1 MNSNVFEFIVT
12 IKSLFGVVMKVN
24 PYISS
29 SMSASFYG
37 TENHVGNKA
46 EDESVTNLE
55 QALLLLD
62 SDPSCNADLKTLSD
76 TVNNQRSALSL
87 MSSRNAEV
95 DIANSLQDSIDDYAK
110 ELELIG
116 MWVEG
121 GKGGFYV
128 ALDKIA
134 NNLFN
139 QPSPS
144 YEDLFQVALIDV
156 LINSTDYGLENDT
169 EFMQYLSWCIEYI
182 GTGQHNTWIDDLPA
196 PPNIVENVTNQG
208 INNGHLKK
216 LAENVWSN
224 IYQKITSGDIPTS
237 SLAYRAMAKI
247 SGGNTV
253 SSELP
258 NTLGSKLDK
267 NNYFNANSGGWITTN
282 NNNMSPMMRLMLL
295 TQALGNDDL
304 SKAELETI
312 LTGTLQEVNNL
323 TQSKFNK
330 HPYEYILEQDKKWQN
345 SDHTGAQGATKPSGV
360 TITLDYAGKLNQTY
374 LTSLYQ
380 NHPSRVLGDDE
391 ITDINRIG
399 DTVKMIQQTLKY
411 WIQIMRDE
419 RMAVARNI

>member
-1 MNSNVFEFIVT
+1 
-12 IKSLFGVVMKVN
+12 MKVN

-29 SMSASFYG
+29 SMSTPLSG
-37 TENHVGNKA
+37 TENHVGNQA
-46 EDESVTNLE
+46 VEESVKNLDK
-55 QALLLLD
+55 ALLLLD
-62 SDPSCNADLKTLSD
+62 SATSCNADLKTLSD
-76 TVNNQRSALSL
+76 TVNNQRSALDL
-87 MSSRNAEV
+87 ISSRNAEV

-139 QPSPS
+139 QSSPS

-156 LINSTDYGLENDT
+156 LINSMDYGLESDAN
-169 EFMQYLSWCIEYI
+169 FMQYLSWCIEYI
-182 GTGQHNTWIDDLPA
+182 GTGQHNTWIDDLPT
-196 PPNIVENVTNQG
+196 PPSMVEEVNNHG
-208 INNGHLKK
+208 INNGNLKK
-216 LAENVWSN
+216 IAENVWGRIHQQIS
-224 IYQKITSGDIPTS
+224 SGAIPES
-237 SLAYRAMAKI
+237 SLAYRAMLKI
-247 SGGNTV
+247 SGNGQI
-253 SSELP
+253 SSNLP
-258 NTLGSKLDK
+258 ATLGSKLDK
-267 NNYFNANSGGWITTN
+267 DNYFNANSGGWITTT

-295 TQALGNDDL
+295 TQALGDDDL

-323 TQSKFNK
+323 TNSKFQK
-330 HPYEYILEQDKKWQN
+330 HPYEYILGKDPIWQD
-345 SDHTGAQGATKPSGV
+345 SEHTGAVGANTPSGV
-360 TITLDYAGKLNQTY
+360 DITLDYNGSLNQQY

>member
-1 MNSNVFEFIVT
+1 
-12 IKSLFGVVMKVN
+12 MKVN

-29 SMSASFYG
+29 SMSAPLSG
-37 TENHVGNKA
+37 TENHVGNQA
-46 EDESVTNLE
+46 VEDSVKNLD
-55 QALLLLD
+55 QALSLLE

-139 QPSPS
+139 QSSPS

-156 LINSTDYGLENDT
+156 LINAADYGLENDAK
-169 EFMQYLSWCIEYI
+169 FMQYLSWCIEYI

-208 INNGHLKK
+208 INNGNLKK
-216 LAENVWSN
+216 LADDVWIN
-224 IYQKITSGDIPTS
+224 IYQKISSGDIPTS
-237 SLAYRAMAKI
+237 SLAYRAMSLI
-247 SGGNTV
+247 SGGSSV
-253 SSELP
+253 SSTLP
-258 NTLGSKLDK
+258 SSLGNKLDK
-267 NNYFNANSGGWITTN
+267 NNYFSANSGGWITTT

-295 TQALGNDDL
+295 TQALGDDDL

-312 LTGTLQEVNNL
+312 LTGNL
-323 TQSKFNK
+323 KDINDLTTKKFNQN
-330 HPYEYILEQDKKWQN
+330 PYEYILAKDPIWQN
-345 SDHTGAQGATKPSGV
+345 SDHSGAQGASKPSGV
-360 TITLDYAGKLNQTY
+360 TITLDYSGKLNQPY
-374 LTSLYQ
+374 LTNLYQ

>member
-1 MNSNVFEFIVT
+1 
-12 IKSLFGVVMKVN
+12 MKVN
-24 PYISS
+24 SYISS
-29 SMSASFYG
+29 SMSASFSG

-87 MSSRNAEV
+87 ISSRNAEV

-224 IYQKITSGDIPTS
+224 IYQK
-237 SLAYRAMAKI
+237 
-247 SGGNTV
+247 
-253 SSELP
+253 
-258 NTLGSKLDK
+258 
-267 NNYFNANSGGWITTN
+267 
-282 NNNMSPMMRLMLL
+282 LL
-295 TQALGNDDL
+295 QVIFPLHL
-304 SKAELETI
+304 
-312 LTGTLQEVNNL
+312 
-323 TQSKFNK
+323 
-330 HPYEYILEQDKKWQN
+330 
-345 SDHTGAQGATKPSGV
+345 
-360 TITLDYAGKLNQTY
+360 
-374 LTSLYQ
+374 
-380 NHPSRVLGDDE
+380 
-391 ITDINRIG
+391 
-399 DTVKMIQQTLKY
+399 
-411 WIQIMRDE
+411 
-419 RMAVARNI
+419 

>member
-1 MNSNVFEFIVT
+1 
-12 IKSLFGVVMKVN
+12 MKVN

-29 SMSASFYG
+29 SMSAPLSG
-37 TENHVGNKA
+37 TENHVGNQA
-46 EDESVTNLE
+46 VEDSVKNLD
-55 QALLLLD
+55 QALSLLE

-139 QPSPS
+139 QSSPS

-156 LINSTDYGLENDT
+156 LINAADYGLENDAK
-169 EFMQYLSWCIEYI
+169 FMQYLSWCIEYI

-208 INNGHLKK
+208 INNGNLKK
-216 LAENVWSN
+216 LADDVWIN
-224 IYQKITSGDIPTS
+224 IYQKISSGDIPTS
-237 SLAYRAMAKI
+237 SLAYRSMSLI
-247 SGGNTV
+247 SGGSSV
-253 SSELP
+253 SSTLP
-258 NTLGSKLDK
+258 SSLGNKLDK
-267 NNYFNANSGGWITTN
+267 NNYFSANSGGWITTT

-295 TQALGNDDL
+295 TQA
-304 SKAELETI
+304 
-312 LTGTLQEVNNL
+312 
-323 TQSKFNK
+323 
-330 HPYEYILEQDKKWQN
+330 
-345 SDHTGAQGATKPSGV
+345 
-360 TITLDYAGKLNQTY
+360 
-374 LTSLYQ
+374 
-380 NHPSRVLGDDE
+380 LGDDE

-419 RMAVARNI
+419 RMAIARNI

>member
-1 MNSNVFEFIVT
+1 
-12 IKSLFGVVMKVN
+12 MKVN

-29 SMSASFYG
+29 SMSAPLSG
-37 TENHVGNKA
+37 TENHVGNQA
-46 EDESVTNLE
+46 VEEDVKNLD
-55 QALLLLD
+55 QALSLLE

-116 MWVEG
+116 MWIEG

-139 QPSPS
+139 QSPPS

-156 LINSTDYGLENDT
+156 LINAADYGLESDAN
-169 EFMQYLSWCIEYI
+169 FMQYLSWCIEYI
-182 GTGQHNTWIDDLPA
+182 GTGQHNTWIDDLPN
-196 PPNIVENVTNQG
+196 PPSMTEIVTNNG
-208 INNGHLKK
+208 IQNGHLKK
-216 LAENVWSN
+216 IAENVWGRIHQQIN
-224 IYQKITSGDIPTS
+224 SGAIPES
-237 SLAYRAMAKI
+237 SLAYRAMVKI
-247 SGGNTV
+247 SGNGQV
-253 SSELP
+253 SGSLP
-258 NTLGSKLDK
+258 HSLGSKLDK
-267 NNYFNANSGGWITTN
+267 DNYFNANSGGWITTT

-295 TQALGNDDL
+295 TQALGDGDL

-312 LTGTLQEVNNL
+312 LIGNLKDINDL

-330 HPYEYILEQDKKWQN
+330 HPYDYILDKDKAWQD
-345 SDHTGAQGATKPSGV
+345 SERTGASGGV
-360 TITLDYAGKLNQTY
+360 STPTGVNITMDYAGKLNQTY
-374 LTSLYQ
+374 LTGLYQ

-419 RMAVARNI
+419 RMAIARNI

>member
-1 MNSNVFEFIVT
+1 
-12 IKSLFGVVMKVN
+12 MKVN

-29 SMSASFYG
+29 SMSAPVSSMD
-37 TENHVGNKA
+37 NHVGNLA
-46 EDESVTNLE
+46 ADESVTNLD

-62 SDPSCNADLKTLSD
+62 SDPSSNADLKTLSD
-76 TVNNQRSALSL
+76 TVNDQRRALNLISA
-87 MSSRNAEV
+87 RNAEV

-134 NNLFN
+134 NNLFS
-139 QPSPS
+139 QSSPN
-144 YEDLFQVALIDV
+144 YEDLYQIALIDV
-156 LINSTDYGLENDT
+156 LINSTDYGLENDAK
-169 EFMQYLSWCIEYI
+169 FMQYLSWCIEYI

-196 PPNIVENVTNQG
+196 PPNTIENKDNYG

-224 IYQKITSGDIPTS
+224 IYKKINSGDIPTS
-237 SLAYRAMAKI
+237 SLAYRAMSLI
-247 SGGNTV
+247 SGNSVASTLPSSLGN
-253 SSELP
+253 
-258 NTLGSKLDK
+258 KLDK
-267 NNYFNANSGGWITTN
+267 NNYFNANNGGWITTT

-295 TQALGNDDL
+295 TQSLGDDDL

-312 LTGTLQEVNNL
+312 LTGNLKDINDL

-330 HPYEYILEQDKKWQN
+330 HPYEYILEKDKAWQD
-345 SDHTGAQGATKPSGV
+345 SEHAGAQGGSTPSGV
-360 TITLDYAGKLNQTY
+360 TITLDYAGRLNQTY
-374 LTSLYQ
+374 LTQLYK

>member
-1 MNSNVFEFIVT
+1 
-12 IKSLFGVVMKVN
+12 MKVN

-29 SMSASFYG
+29 SMSAPVSSMD
-37 TENHVGNKA
+37 NHVGKLA
-46 EDESVTNLE
+46 ADESVTNLD

-62 SDPSCNADLKTLSD
+62 SDPSSNADLKTLSD
-76 TVNNQRSALSL
+76 TVNDQRRALNLISA
-87 MSSRNAEV
+87 RNAEV

-139 QPSPS
+139 QSPPN
-144 YEDLFQVALIDV
+144 YEELFQVVLIDV
-156 LINSTDYGLENDT
+156 LINAADYGLENDAN
-169 EFMQYLSWCIEYI
+169 FMQYLSWCIEYI

-196 PPNIVENVTNQG
+196 PPSIVENQNNHG
-208 INNGHLKK
+208 INNGNLKK
-216 LAENVWSN
+216 LADNVWRN
-224 IYQKITSGDIPTS
+224 IHQKITSGDISTS
-237 SLAYRAMAKI
+237 SLAYRAMGLI
-247 SGGNTV
+247 SGGNGV
-253 SSELP
+253 SSTLP
-258 NTLGSKLDK
+258 SSLGNKLDK
-267 NNYFNANSGGWITTN
+267 NNYFNANSGGWITTT

-295 TQALGNDDL
+295 TQALGDDDL

-312 LTGTLQEVNNL
+312 LNGSLQEINSL
-323 TQSKFNK
+323 TQSKYQK
-330 HPYEYILEQDKKWQN
+330 HPYEYILAKDPIWQN
-345 SDHTGAQGATKPSGV
+345 SDHSGAQGASKPTGV

-419 RMAVARNI
+419 RMAIARNI

>member
-1 MNSNVFEFIVT
+1 
-12 IKSLFGVVMKVN
+12 MKVN

-29 SMSASFYG
+29 SISAPLSG
-37 TENHVGNKA
+37 TENHVGNQA
-46 EDESVTNLE
+46 VEEDVKNLE
-55 QALLLLD
+55 QVLLLLE
-62 SDPSCNADLKTLSD
+62 SDLSCNADLKTLSD
-76 TVNNQRSALSL
+76 TVNNQRSALNL
-87 MSSRNAEV
+87 ISSRNAEV

-139 QPSPS
+139 QSSLS

-156 LINSTDYGLENDT
+156 LINAADYGLENDAK
-169 EFMQYLSWCIEYI
+169 FMQYLSWCIEYI

-196 PPNIVENVTNQG
+196 PPNIVEEVGNQG

-216 LAENVWSN
+216 LAENVWGN

-237 SLAYRAMAKI
+237 SLAYRAMSLI
-247 SGGNTV
+247 SGGSSV
-253 SSELP
+253 SSTLP
-258 NTLGSKLDK
+258 SSLGNKLDK
-267 NNYFNANSGGWITTN
+267 NNYFSANSGGWITTT

-295 TQALGNDDL
+295 TQALGDSDL
-304 SKAELETI
+304 SKSELETI
-312 LTGTLQEVNNL
+312 LIGNLKDINDL

-330 HPYEYILEQDKKWQN
+330 HPYEYILEKDKAWQS
-345 SDHTGAQGATKPSGV
+345 SDHSGAQGATKPPGV
-360 TITLDYAGKLNQTY
+360 TITLDYAGKLNQNY
-374 LTSLYQ
+374 LTGLYQ

>member
-1 MNSNVFEFIVT
+1 
-12 IKSLFGVVMKVN
+12 MKVN

-29 SMSASFYG
+29 SMSAPLSG
-37 TENHVGNKA
+37 TENHVGNQVVE
-46 EDESVTNLE
+46 EDVKNLE

-62 SDPSCNADLKTLSD
+62 SAPSCNADLKTLSD
-76 TVNNQRSALSL
+76 TVNNQRSALDL
-87 MSSRNAEV
+87 ISSRNAEV

-128 ALDKIA
+128 ALDQIA
-134 NNLFN
+134 NSLFS
-139 QPSPS
+139 QGQLSPN

-156 LINSTDYGLENDT
+156 LINAADYGLESD
-169 EFMQYLSWCIEYI
+169 EKFMQYLSWCIEYI

-196 PPNIVENVTNQG
+196 PPSIVEDKGNLG
-208 INNGHLKK
+208 IDNGNLKK
-216 LAENVWSN
+216 LASEVWST
-224 IYQKITSGDIPTS
+224 IYGKINSGDIPTS
-237 SLAYRAMAKI
+237 SLAYRAMLQA
-247 SGGNTV
+247 SGGGTITSN
-253 SSELP
+253 LP
-258 NTLGSKLDK
+258 SALQYRLDK
-267 NNYFNANSGGWITTN
+267 NNYFNANSGGWITTD

-295 TQALGNDDL
+295 TQALGDDDL
-304 SKAELETI
+304 SKTEVETI

-330 HPYEYILEQDKKWQN
+330 HPYEYLLDKDKAWQN
-345 SDHTGAQGATKPSGV
+345 SDHSGAQGATKPSGV
-360 TITLDYAGKLNQTY
+360 TITLDYAGKLNQNY

>member
-1 MNSNVFEFIVT
+1 
-12 IKSLFGVVMKVN
+12 MKVN

-29 SMSASFYG
+29 SMSAPRSG
-37 TENHVGNKA
+37 TENHVGNQA
-46 EDESVTNLE
+46 VEESVKNLDK
-55 QALLLLD
+55 ALLLLD
-62 SDPSCNADLKTLSD
+62 STPSCNADLKTLSD
-76 TVNNQRSALSL
+76 TVNNQRSALDL
-87 MSSRNAEV
+87 ISSRNAEV

-139 QPSPS
+139 QSSPS

-156 LINSTDYGLENDT
+156 LINSMDYGLESDAN
-169 EFMQYLSWCIEYI
+169 FMQYLSWCIEYI
-182 GTGQHNTWIDDLPA
+182 GTGQHNTWIDDLPT
-196 PPNIVENVTNQG
+196 PPSMVEEVNNHG
-208 INNGHLKK
+208 INNGNLKK
-216 LAENVWSN
+216 IAENVWGRIHQQIS
-224 IYQKITSGDIPTS
+224 SGAIPES
-237 SLAYRAMAKI
+237 SLAYRAMLKI
-247 SGGNTV
+247 SGNGQI
-253 SSELP
+253 SSNLP
-258 NTLGSKLDK
+258 ATLGSKLDK
-267 NNYFNANSGGWITTN
+267 DNYFNANSGGWITTT

-295 TQALGNDDL
+295 TQALGDDDL

-323 TQSKFNK
+323 TNSKFQK
-330 HPYEYILEQDKKWQN
+330 HPYEYILGKDPIWQD
-345 SDHTGAQGATKPSGV
+345 SEHTGAVGANTPSGV
-360 TITLDYAGKLNQTY
+360 DITLDYNGSLNQQY

>member
-1 MNSNVFEFIVT
+1 
-12 IKSLFGVVMKVN
+12 MKVN

-29 SMSASFYG
+29 SMSAPFSG
-37 TENHVGNKA
+37 TENHVGNQVVE
-46 EDESVTNLE
+46 EDVKNLE
-55 QALLLLD
+55 QALLLLE
-62 SDPSCNADLKTLSD
+62 SDLSCNADLKTLSD
-76 TVNNQRSALSL
+76 TVNNQRSALNL
-87 MSSRNAEV
+87 ISSRNAEV

-139 QPSPS
+139 QSSPS

-156 LINSTDYGLENDT
+156 LINSMDYGLESDAN
-169 EFMQYLSWCIEYI
+169 FMQYLSWCIEYI
-182 GTGQHNTWIDDLPA
+182 GTGQHNTWIDDLPT
-196 PPNIVENVTNQG
+196 PPSMVEEVNNHG
-208 INNGHLKK
+208 INNGNLKK
-216 LAENVWSN
+216 IAENVWGRIHQQIS
-224 IYQKITSGDIPTS
+224 SGAIPES
-237 SLAYRAMAKI
+237 SLAYRAMLKI
-247 SGGNTV
+247 SGNGQI
-253 SSELP
+253 SSNLP
-258 NTLGSKLDK
+258 ATLGSKLDK
-267 NNYFNANSGGWITTN
+267 DNYFNANSGGWITTT

-295 TQALGNDDL
+295 TQALGDDDL

-323 TQSKFNK
+323 TNSKFQK
-330 HPYEYILEQDKKWQN
+330 HPYEYILGKDPIWQD
-345 SDHTGAQGATKPSGV
+345 SEHTGAVGANTPSGV
-360 TITLDYAGKLNQTY
+360 DITLDYNGSLNQQY

>member
-1 MNSNVFEFIVT
+1 
-12 IKSLFGVVMKVN
+12 MKVN

-29 SMSASFYG
+29 SMSAPLSG
-37 TENHVGNKA
+37 TENHVGNQA
-46 EDESVTNLE
+46 VEDSVKNLD
-55 QALLLLD
+55 QALSLLE

-139 QPSPS
+139 QSSPS

-156 LINSTDYGLENDT
+156 LINAADYGLENDT
-169 EFMQYLSWCIEYI
+169 KFMQYLSWCIEYI

-208 INNGHLKK
+208 INNGNLKK
-216 LAENVWSN
+216 LADDVWIN
-224 IYQKITSGDIPTS
+224 IYQKISSGDIPTS
-237 SLAYRAMAKI
+237 SLAYRAMSLI
-247 SGGNTV
+247 SGGSSV
-253 SSELP
+253 SSTLP
-258 NTLGSKLDK
+258 SSLGNKLDK
-267 NNYFNANSGGWITTN
+267 NNYFSANSGGWITTT

-295 TQALGNDDL
+295 TQALGDDDL

-312 LTGTLQEVNNL
+312 LTGNL
-323 TQSKFNK
+323 KDINDLTTKKFNQN
-330 HPYEYILEQDKKWQN
+330 PYEYILAKDPIWQN
-345 SDHTGAQGATKPSGV
+345 SDHSGAQGASKPSGV
-360 TITLDYAGKLNQTY
+360 TITLDYSGKLNQPY